1 MDPYAGRVKLQE
13 ALELEDQTERMLA
26 VVAVLTEAVRDL
38 GVKPVVVGGLAVQYW
53 THEQYTTSDIDLL
66 LPSLPAIDERFEALG
81 LERHGRHCYRL
92 HEFVATGHADVAEQA
107 AALVSLSNV
116 DRERLVRRASQER
129 LTNALDVV
137 ERLARRSEAGE
148 RLETWELH
156 EIARELRRPTLDQ

>member
-1 MDPYAGRVKLQE
+1 
-13 ALELEDQTERMLA
+13 
-26 VVAVLTEAVRDL
+26 VL
-38 GVKPVVVGGLAVQYW
+38 
-53 THEQYTTSDIDLL
+53 I
-66 LPSLPAIDERFEALG
+66 
-81 LERHGRHCYRL
+81 YRL